1 MPKIIP
7 IFTSMF
13 WTENFSRTVSLNSS
27 IKVSG
32 DTVFLVDLFIAKL
45 MNLGLFL
52 GILIVQRGLK
62 LY

>member
-13 WTENFSRTVSLNSS
+13 WTENFSTTVSLNSS

-32 DTVFLVDLFIAKL
+32 VTVFLVELFIAKL
-45 MNLGLFL
+45 MDLDLFL

>member
-1 MPKIIP
+1 MPKIFP

-13 WTENFSRTVSLNSS
+13 WTENFSTTVSLNSS

-32 DTVFLVDLFIAKL
+32 DTVFLVELFIAKL
-45 MNLGLFL
+45 MDLDLFL